1 MWTAA
6 SNHPNHTC
14 WFFWMHAFFSSREN
28 DSNIRGK
35 REKNR
40 GSSKVEWVE
49 TETQSMKTS
58 FNSKFN

>member
-1 MWTAA
+1 
-6 SNHPNHTC
+6 
-14 WFFWMHAFFSSREN
+14 MHAFFSSREN